1 MMLAELVTGTA
12 MFLETEVLLKSW
24 INTGVLDNK

>member
-1 MMLAELVTGTA
+1 MMLAELVTGTE
-12 MFLETEVLLKSW
+12 MFLEAEVLLKSW